1 MPSFDVVSEVDHQE
15 VRNAVD
21 QAQCEIA
28 TRFDFKNTNSSIEQN
43 ELVFTLRTISEDRLS
58 ALVQLHG
65 TAPFH
70 QLRDEILSAIS
81 TFVGPAEQQ
90 DDMTMLLLR
99 VETVE
104 AAAA

>member
-1 MPSFDVVSEVDHQE
+1 MP
-15 VRNAVD
+15 
-21 QAQCEIA
+21 IA
-28 TRFDFKNTNSSIEQN
+28 PGDLFLLYTDGLTEAMNPAGDF
-43 ELVFTLRTISEDRLS
+43 FGEDRLS

-65 TAPFH
+65 TTTFP
-70 QLRDEILSAIS
+70 QLRDEILGAIS

-99 VETVE
+99 VQTPE